1 MVFVHKNLGFSPIYM
16 IVFQTRDPID
26 ENHPKML
33 QVLKDFSEN
42 SVTGDLRN
50 EVQTGFLK
58 KTRKTYDTLESQNY
72 SFAIQF

>member
-1 MVFVHKNLGFSPIYM
+1 M

-42 SVTGDLRN
+42 SVTGLVVVLN
-50 EVQTGFLK
+50 
-58 KTRKTYDTLESQNY
+58 TLQCT
-72 SFAIQF
+72 SFCSLDEQGVFQSGRSN